1 MFADTG
7 KTIPEVAGSKRK
19 SVDRQKTPEKFSKV
33 TKRKKGYGSAVKGIN
48 YTHILQSLWS
58 FMIFLLF
65 MAFLSLALHYILS
78 QMITRLSVYI

>member
-33 TKRKKGYGSAVKGIN
+33 TKRKKGYGSAVKGIKL
-48 YTHILQSLWS
+48 YAYFAISLV
-58 FMIFLLF
+58 FYDFLAIYGFFIFCATLY
-65 MAFLSLALHYILS
+65 S
-78 QMITRLSVYI
+78 

>member
-65 MAFLSLALHYILS
+65 CKTSTTNQAWICETDSRVTS
-78 QMITRLSVYI
+78 Q